1 MALPIVK
8 SLSVFLLFVAL
19 NGCGRV
25 ADLVKYSD
33 NIELFGFGG
42 QLDQSKLVKEKKLP
56 TFTGRSEN
64 LEISVDKFST
74 VQNTSDEGKSLS
86 HFIKNVRDGLLLKR
100 ELFEAKLKV
109 IEKDAEVQ
117 EAFSDYSPKIKIGT
131 NNNYVLYEQGNN
143 TRMSSDDFMDL
154 FMKIEYPFLDYGRR
168 EISTQISLFREK
180 SRLVLF

>member
-64 LEISVDKFST
+64 LEIFYGQK
-74 VQNTSDEGKSLS
+74 
-86 HFIKNVRDGLLLKR
+86 KN
-100 ELFEAKLKV
+100 F
-109 IEKDAEVQ
+109 Q
-117 EAFSDYSPKIKIGT
+117 
-131 NNNYVLYEQGNN
+131 
-143 TRMSSDDFMDL
+143 
-154 FMKIEYPFLDYGRR
+154 
-168 EISTQISLFREK
+168 
-180 SRLVLF
+180 